1 MSLKGV
7 EKATKAYGDVKRVS
21 EELQTSGDK
30 QDVALGKLLEIG
42 LECIQDAFLKASLGS
57 GI

>member
-7 EKATKAYGDVKRVS
+7 EKATKAYSDLRRVG
-21 EELQTSGDK
+21 EELQDSPDR
-30 QDVALGKLLEIG
+30 QDRKLGELLEIA
-42 LECIQDAFLKASLGS
+42 LSCIQDAFLKASLGS